1 MMFLKRSIFVLLV
14 DLYQECHKFTSFN
27 LFFIVKDE
35 KRKILS
41 KSCAPE
47 RNIRDIYM
55 KRFDSV
61 LKYDSGD
68 ESFSSDNESDD
79 ILEIG
84 PPKCIKYQAE
94 NELVDLPKQLSSENT
109 PNKPFYNKEIKEY
122 LRGGFTCDFCL
133 ANVLQ
138 WPNFSNQAI
147 YNSLDVKKKE
157 VL

>member
-1 MMFLKRSIFVLLV
+1 M
-14 DLYQECHKFTSFN
+14 
-27 LFFIVKDE
+27 KDE
-35 KRKILS
+35 KRKALS

-47 RNIRDIYM
+47 RNLRDVYK

-68 ESFSSDNESDD
+68 ESFSSENESDD

-94 NELVDLPKQLSSENT
+94 NEIVGLPIQSNIDNT
-109 PNKPFYNKEIKEY
+109 ANKPFYNKEIKEY

-133 ANVLQ
+133 SIVLQ
-138 WPNFSNQAI
+138 WPNFSNQTI
-147 YNSLDVKKKE
+147 YNSLNVNKA